1 MRTYGAVAILL
12 ILTATFPL
20 PSFADFTIATFNAEF
35 LVTDKVH
42 IKFGLNFDMK
52 KNSPAEQSQWADQA
66 FREAK
71 FQEAVQA
78 VGAYLAT
85 LNAEILTLTEVGKGD
100 DISALI
106 EALSANGVT
115 YDHVMV
121 CECKDTRTQQQV
133 AVLSKVPLFD
143 PIPLIPGR
151 EGYYAESDDP
161 NTEADTG
168 VSKGLRVRFELNGE
182 DVFLYAVHLISERG
196 GHESD
201 EKRIAQASIIRRH
214 YLPLLQAGNHV
225 IVTGDFNDHRGQ
237 PTLRRIR
244 GFDDIGPDLLQTGN
258 VRIFKNNRD
267 TRWTYQFQGIRQQID
282 HILVSRSLKA
292 IGKLKPSVA
301 EQTDPLVSDHRPL
314 LLTIEF

>member
-1 MRTYGAVAILL
+1 MRKYLVVASLL
-12 ILTATFPL
+12 IFTATISF

-35 LVTDKVH
+35 LITDKVH

-52 KNSPAEQSQWADQA
+52 KNSSAEQVQWADQA
-66 FREAK
+66 FRDVR

-85 LNAEILTLTEVGKGD
+85 LNADILTLTEVGKGD
-100 DISALI
+100 DMTALMD
-106 EALSANGVT
+106 ALAVNGVT

-121 CECKDTRTQQQV
+121 CDCKDTRTKQQV

-143 PIPLIPGR
+143 SIPMIPGR
-151 EGYYAESDDP
+151 EGYYAEPDDP

-168 VSKGLRVRFELNGE
+168 ISKGLRVRFELNGE
-182 DVFLYAVHLISERG
+182 DVFLYVVHLISERG

-201 EKRIAQASIIRRH
+201 EKRIAQAAIIRRH

-244 GFDDIGPDLLQTGN
+244 GFDDIGSDLLQTGN
-258 VRIFKNNRD
+258 VRIFKNGQD

-282 HILVSRSLKA
+282 HILVSRSVKGM
-292 IGKLKPSVA
+292 GKLKPSVA
-301 EQTDPLVSDHRPL
+301 EQADPLVSDHRPL
-314 LLTIEF
+314 LLTVEF